1 MTDSIPGY
9 RTGTWNIDAAHS
21 DIGFSV
27 RHLMIS
33 KVRGSFREFSGTIV
47 TAIDPL
53 DSAAEVIIGLAS
65 VDTRNAERDAHLR
78 SSDFFDVEARP
89 VMKYRSTAVRR
100 AGDHFEV
107 EGDLTIHDITR
118 SVVLAVEYNGVGPD
132 PWGGERIGLSA
143 TGAINRSDFGVT
155 FNMPLEGGGMM
166 IGDTV
171 QLAIEV
177 EATLH
182 SD

>member
-1 MTDSIPGY
+1 M
-9 RTGTWNIDAAHS
+9 R
-21 DIGFSV
+21 
-27 RHLMIS
+27 
-33 KVRGSFREFSGTIV
+33 
-47 TAIDPL
+47 
-53 DSAAEVIIGLAS
+53 
-65 VDTRNAERDAHLR
+65 
-78 SSDFFDVEARP
+78 
-89 VMKYRSTAVRR
+89 YRSTAVRR
-100 AGDHFEV
+100 AGDDFEV

-132 PWGGERIGLSA
+132 PWGGERIRLSA

-182 SD
+182 GD